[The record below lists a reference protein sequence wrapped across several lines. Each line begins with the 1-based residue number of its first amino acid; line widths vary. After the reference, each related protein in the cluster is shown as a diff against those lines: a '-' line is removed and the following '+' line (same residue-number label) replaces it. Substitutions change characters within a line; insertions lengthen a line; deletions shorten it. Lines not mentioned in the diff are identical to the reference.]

1 MLESASPAPSL
12 YRSLLSSLS
21 LIFLFLFRAILASH
35 EDRALAGMRLATRPL
50 FTGRLIA
57 SSRGSLGLLRALLRG
72 WEGDGE
78 KRQEEQER
86 KRAGGSKRE
95 RGRERERDSIPLSRL
110 FDPRALPVSLCRAS
124 ILGLTLWPTRLPR
137 PPYIP
142 HASLSEVF
150 KSTASRRARAG
161 GNRYP
166 FATDRNIRS
175 VP

>member
-1 MLESASPAPSL
+1 
-12 YRSLLSSLS
+12 
-21 LIFLFLFRAILASH
+21 
-35 EDRALAGMRLATRPL
+35 MRLATRPL

-57 SSRGSLGLLRALLRG
+57 SSRGSLGFCELYYEVGKATGKNDRKNKRG
-72 WEGDGE
+72 GE
-78 KRQEEQER
+78 REEAKEKGR
-86 KRAGGSKRE
+86 
-95 RGRERERDSIPLSRL
+95 RERERDSIPLSRL

-150 KSTASRRARAG
+150 KSTASRGARAG

-175 VP
+175 VRKEKDSAGGEWFDVDYQREINRGQIRSRRRLLASSARSLAR

>member
-1 MLESASPAPSL
+1 MLESASPPPSL
-12 YRSLLSSLS
+12 YRSLLSSLP
-21 LIFLFLFRAILASH
+21 LLFLFRAILASH
-35 EDRALAGMRLATRPL
+35 EDRELAGMRLATRPL

-95 RGRERERDSIPLSRL
+95 REGGREKEIVFHYPVCLIPERFRCLYVGHRFSGSPSG
-110 FDPRALPVSLCRAS
+110 PPAS
-124 ILGLTLWPTRLPR
+124 PDHHISPM
-137 PPYIP
+137 PPCLRYLKVRHP
-142 HASLSEVF
+142 
-150 KSTASRRARAG
+150 RRARAG